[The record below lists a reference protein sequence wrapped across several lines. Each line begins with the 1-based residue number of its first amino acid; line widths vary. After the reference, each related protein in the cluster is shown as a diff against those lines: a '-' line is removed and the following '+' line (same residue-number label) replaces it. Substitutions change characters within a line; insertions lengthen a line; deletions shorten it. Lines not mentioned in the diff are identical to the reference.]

1 MKRFRRYSY
10 LNVSLEQNEK
20 DQVEL
25 KAKNKKNKTTNKTI
39 FNNFRRST
47 ELSRAPAIVS
57 YTWQSYCVRR
67 STLLPFY

>member
-25 KAKNKKNKTTNKTI
+25 KAKNKKQTNKTI
-39 FNNFRRST
+39 FHNFRRST

-57 YTWQSYCVRR
+57 YIWQSYCVRR